1 MKNITI
7 WNEFRHEK
15 INERVA
21 AVYPKGIHGALAE
34 FIAANPEYRV
44 RTATLDEPE
53 SGLTQ
58 EVLDST
64 DVLIWWGHKAHDDL
78 PDEIARRVH
87 QRVLEGMGFI
97 ALHSSHLSKPF
108 KLLMGT
114 SCTLKWRKSGE
125 KARLWNIAPN
135 HPITQGIGDY
145 FELEHTE
152 MYGERFDIPEPDQ
165 TLFLSWFPGGE
176 VFRSGCVWNRGNGR
190 VFYFKPGHE
199 TFPIYY
205 DKNIQQVIRNAIAWC
220 MPTVNLKLT
229 CPNVEPLEP
238 IEQIEC

>member
-125 KARLWNIAPN
+125 KERLWNICLLYTSA
-135 HPITQGIGDY
+135 G
-145 FELEHTE
+145 
-152 MYGERFDIPEPDQ
+152 RF
-165 TLFLSWFPGGE
+165 
-176 VFRSGCVWNRGNGR
+176 
-190 VFYFKPGHE
+190 
-199 TFPIYY
+199 
-205 DKNIQQVIRNAIAWC
+205 RNTA
-220 MPTVNLKLT
+220 
-229 CPNVEPLEP
+229 PLEFP
-238 IEQIEC
+238 KPAYPLPPWASGWR

>member
-97 ALHSSHLSKPF
+97 ALHSEMEKIGRKGAAVEYRSQSSHHP
-108 KLLMGT
+108 GD
-114 SCTLKWRKSGE
+114 R
-125 KARLWNIAPN
+125 RL
-135 HPITQGIGDY
+135 
-145 FELEHTE
+145 F
-152 MYGERFDIPEPDQ
+152 
-165 TLFLSWFPGGE
+165 
-176 VFRSGCVWNRGNGR
+176 
-190 VFYFKPGHE
+190 
-199 TFPIYY
+199 
-205 DKNIQQVIRNAIAWC
+205 
-220 MPTVNLKLT
+220 
-229 CPNVEPLEP
+229 
-238 IEQIEC
+238 